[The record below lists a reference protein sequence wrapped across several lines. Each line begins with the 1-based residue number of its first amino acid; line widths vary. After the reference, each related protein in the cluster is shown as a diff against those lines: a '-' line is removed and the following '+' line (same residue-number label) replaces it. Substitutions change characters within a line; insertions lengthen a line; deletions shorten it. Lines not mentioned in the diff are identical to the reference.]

1 MVPALIGLA
10 GGAMNIGA
18 SSYLQDKQ
26 NEQTRQNMRLA
37 SEMSMDNI
45 ESQPSRLVRGLKNAG
60 LNPALASQSGFSSP
74 SVSSHP
80 GASAPSV
87 SPFSLEA
94 VQAFNQFKLADAES
108 RKVNA
113 EASAIETRNRRE
125 LDEDLTYD
133 ANIVAYLQQSNSP
146 YAQALLSTGEMF
158 SKGTFD
164 SIKQFEEFKQAL
176 DDADTRKL
184 ANEVSRL
191 VATAQKNSPY
201 YSSSLAD
208 LPYRQVQQIVYATLK
223 LQEET
228 ANLIQER
235 DVNDARIKEIM
246 TNIALMSA
254 GIDEKNFNNVVRLW
268 KTRDYQALIVKS
280 VQAVLGI
287 GGEAAKAY
295 AFGKVAAGSK
305 ALKVLNSA
313 NQSAPQI
320 KGPFPHPQGY
330 QRY

>member
-10 GGAMNIGA
+10 AGAMNIGA
-18 SSYLQDKQ
+18 SAYMQDRQ
-26 NEQTRQNMRLA
+26 NEQTRANMHLA
-37 SEMSMDNI
+37 SNMSMDNV
-45 ESQPSRLVRGLKNAG
+45 EAQPIRLVRGLKNAG

-80 GASAPSV
+80 GAAAPSV
-87 SPFSLEA
+87 SPFSVEA
-94 VQAFNQFKLADAES
+94 VQAYNQSKLADAEA

-113 EASAIETRNRRE
+113 EASALETRNRRE

-133 ANIVAYLQQSNSP
+133 ANIVSYLKQSNSP
-146 YAQALLSTGEMF
+146 YAKALLSTGEMF

-164 SIKQFEEFKQAL
+164 SIKQFEDFKTAL
-176 DDADTRKL
+176 DEADTKRL

-201 YSSSLAD
+201 YSAALAD
-208 LPYRQVQQIVYATLK
+208 LPYRQVNQIIYATLK
-223 LQEET
+223 LQQES
-228 ANLIQER
+228 ANLVQER

-268 KTRDYQALIVKS
+268 KTRDYQALIVKG
-280 VQAVLGI
+280 VQEVLGI

-295 AFGKVAAGSK
+295 TFGKVAAGSK
-305 ALKVLNSA
+305 ALKALNAA

-320 KGPFPHPQGY
+320 KGPFPHPQGW